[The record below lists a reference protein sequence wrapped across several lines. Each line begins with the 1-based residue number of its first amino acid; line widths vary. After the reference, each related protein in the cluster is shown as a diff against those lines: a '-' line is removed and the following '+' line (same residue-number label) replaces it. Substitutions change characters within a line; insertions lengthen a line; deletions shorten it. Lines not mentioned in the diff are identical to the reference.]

1 MEGELRNF
9 IRLWLLTI
17 LSLSYCYSISSKIS
31 KGFPRLVSIFPVLIL
46 LSILPFNLHTFH
58 YGSPFVFLF
67 SWLANSKLVLFAF
80 DQGPLSPLPPNSY
93 LFILTACSPFKIK
106 EKPVKVK
113 NGETPFIENEP
124 RVHSMVLEAA
134 KEFGLLV
141 LLFCSY
147 NFKQYFHE
155 HVLLSLYL
163 IHTYLVIQY
172 LLALA
177 AIPAEV
183 MLGVEL
189 EPQFKDPFGATSLQ
203 DFWGHRWNL
212 RVSDILRP
220 TIYNPVKS
228 ISTCIIGRRWASL
241 PAVLA
246 TFFISGLMHELM
258 YFHMTRENPTWEI
271 TWFFI
276 LQGIFIDI
284 EIILK
289 KKLVATGKMK
299 LPETISGPLALASI
313 ALSAGCLSY
322 TQLLRNGVDEKI
334 IHEFND
340 LIEFLKRPAQFL

>member
-9 IRLWLLTI
+9 IRLWFLTI
-17 LSLSYCYSISSKIS
+17 LSLSYCYNISSKIS
-31 KGFPRLVSIFPVLIL
+31 KGFPRLISIFPVLLLLLIL
-46 LSILPFNLHTFH
+46 SFNLHTFH
-58 YGSPFVFLF
+58 YGSPFVCLL

-80 DQGPLSPLPPNSY
+80 DRGPLSPLPPNHT
-93 LFILTACSPFKIK
+93 LFILTTCSPFKIK

-113 NGETPFIENEP
+113 NGKTLFLENEP

-134 KEFGLLV
+134 NKCGLLV

-147 NFKQYFHE
+147 NFKQYFHQ
-155 HVLLSLYL
+155 HVWLILYFL
-163 IHTYLVIQY
+163 HTYLVIQL

-177 AIPAEV
+177 AIPAQL

-189 EPQFKDPFGATSLQ
+189 EPQFKTPVRATSLQ

-220 TIYNPVKS
+220 TVYFPVKT
-228 ISTCIIGRRWASL
+228 ISARVIRRRWASL

-246 TFFISGLMHELM
+246 AFFISGLMHELS
-258 YFHMTRENPTWEI
+258 YYHITRENPTWEI

-276 LQGIFIDI
+276 LQRILIDI

-289 KKLVATGKMK
+289 KKLVATGMLK
-299 LPETISGPLALASI
+299 LPGAISGPLALVI
-313 ALSAGCLSY
+313 LALMKRLSLNSM
-322 TQLLRNGVDEKI
+322 TLSS
-334 IHEFND
+334 F
-340 LIEFLKRPAQFL
+340 